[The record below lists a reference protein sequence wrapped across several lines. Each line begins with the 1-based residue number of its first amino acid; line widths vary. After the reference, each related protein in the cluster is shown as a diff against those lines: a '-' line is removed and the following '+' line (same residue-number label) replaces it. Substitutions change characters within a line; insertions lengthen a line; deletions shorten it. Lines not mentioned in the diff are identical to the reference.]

1 VRIGRSTTSILDNTT
16 QATILVA
23 ANWIGRTMRR
33 VEQQCGCIKLTGVRI
48 MIVSRYQTNRT
59 DPVVLCIDDD
69 PQVSEAIALRLRNY
83 NVEVLRAFHG
93 THGLCLAVECQ
104 PDLIITD
111 LNMPQGAGTYVIE
124 SLQNHSDTR
133 RLPII
138 VLTGQRNPRL
148 NESVYQLGAASVLK
162 KPIHFNELA
171 AAISKFIPLIA
182 KD

>member
-1 VRIGRSTTSILDNTT
+1 
-16 QATILVA
+16 
-23 ANWIGRTMRR
+23 
-33 VEQQCGCIKLTGVRI
+33 
-48 MIVSRYQTNRT
+48 MIASSYQSRRT

-69 PQVSEAIALRLRNY
+69 PQISEAIALRLRNY

-93 THGLCLAVECQ
+93 THGLCLAVACQ

-124 SLQNHSDTR
+124 SLQNHSDTC

-148 NESVYQLGAASVLK
+148 DASVHQLGAANVLK

-171 AAISKFIPLIA
+171 AAIRKFIPLTV